1 MAQIQLANFAD
12 STLAVAVA
20 PGDTTLTFAG
30 TSPTTT
36 FPTITGS
43 DWFYAVLVDTSA
55 NREIVKVTAH
65 AAGTR
70 IMTIVREQ
78 EGTLTGGIT
87 YGIGSLVSLRLT
99 VQSFAD
105 VVAAL
110 GVSTSGA
117 NMTGGVNWALTTV
130 ASHATTAD
138 IFATTVG
145 NLIDWTG
152 TANTTDF
159 TAAPQAGAERT
170 LVCAGAAEFTAGA
183 NMLIDGL
190 ASGQKYTAVA
200 GDKILVRAVTT
211 TQFRLTVFPYAGVSR
226 FVQAVEASYATTS
239 STSSAILF
247 DNSIP
252 QIGEGTELVTV
263 TITPRS
269 TTNRLR
275 LEASLPMVDGS
286 GLIACIAA
294 IFQKTP
300 AVNDALSTAVCLF
313 PATDYTTNMSFTH
326 EMVAPTTSAVT
337 FSLRAGPAAG
347 TMYFNRRAGGS
358 TLGGATAIRLRVTE
372 IAV

>member
-78 EGTLTGGIT
+78 EGTLTNGIT

-105 VVAAL
+105 VIAAL

-145 NLIDWTG
+145 NLID
-152 TANTTDF
+152 
-159 TAAPQAGAERT
+159 
-170 LVCAGAAEFTAGA
+170 
-183 NMLIDGL
+183 
-190 ASGQKYTAVA
+190 
-200 GDKILVRAVTT
+200 
-211 TQFRLTVFPYAGVSR
+211 
-226 FVQAVEASYATTS
+226 
-239 STSSAILF
+239 
-247 DNSIP
+247 
-252 QIGEGTELVTV
+252 
-263 TITPRS
+263 
-269 TTNRLR
+269 
-275 LEASLPMVDGS
+275 
-286 GLIACIAA
+286 
-294 IFQKTP
+294 
-300 AVNDALSTAVCLF
+300 
-313 PATDYTTNMSFTH
+313 
-326 EMVAPTTSAVT
+326 
-337 FSLRAGPAAG
+337 
-347 TMYFNRRAGGS
+347 
-358 TLGGATAIRLRVTE
+358 
-372 IAV
+372 